1 MFLHPLTKLSQGRQR
16 MPAAVAV
23 PGFGLASRD
32 FFFPR
37 FPYLLFHQI
46 PLVDHHNTG
55 SAFLDDFISDFF
67 VLLGDPGF
75 SVEDKDDNV
84 GTPPRMAA
92 ETTRRQREELLRR
105 ASEGRNRL
113 DVSIPLQDKRYGE
126 DLWTNRRPRSLRKQ
140 RSEGRLLFIVLVIAL
155 SAAIIWIATHL
166 QF

>member
-46 PLVDHHNTG
+46 PFVDHDNTG
-55 SAFLDDFISDFF
+55 SALLDDFISDFF

-75 SVEDKDDNV
+75 SVQDKDDNV
-84 GTPPRMAA
+84 RTRDRIFGSVYAEEFDRIGNPPMLSQ
-92 ETTRRQREELLRR
+92 TRRVDQDVLLTKAISHDLEWHIHGVARGSGNGTHNDAFG
-105 ASEGRNRL
+105 AS
-113 DVSIPLQDKRYGE
+113 
-126 DLWTNRRPRSLRKQ
+126 
-140 RSEGRLLFIVLVIAL
+140 
-155 SAAIIWIATHL
+155 
-166 QF
+166 